1 MTFRHSRTLAVV
13 VGALALIAWRVAAD
27 RLTLKPD
34 SRLWVEGG
42 SSVRDWNCKA
52 PVLEAAIAAAE
63 GDAVAAVLAGKN
75 AVTTVKF
82 TVPVEKM
89 DCGNGTMNG
98 HMKKAL
104 KSTEFATIDF
114 QLETYSLTKGDTATA
129 GTLNGTL
136 TLGGVAKAIALPVMF
151 RQAPEGALRVAG
163 VYELNMRDYQLQPP
177 SLMMGTL
184 KVREKVKVNFDLLLK
199 P

>member
-1 MTFRHSRTLAVV
+1 MIAVIA
-13 VGALALIAWRVAAD
+13 GALSLIAWRVAAD
-27 RLTLKPD
+27 QLTLKPD

-42 SSVRDWNCKA
+42 SSVRDWTCKA
-52 PVLEAAIAAAE
+52 PVLEATIASTE
-63 GDAVAAVLAGKN
+63 GDAIGAVLAGKN

-82 TVPVEKM
+82 GVPVEKM

-104 KSTEFATIDF
+104 KAAEFPSIAF
-114 QLETYSLTKGDTATA
+114 QLETYSLAKGDTVTT

-136 TLGGVAKAIALPVMF
+136 TLGGVARTIALPVTLK
-151 RQAPEGALRVAG
+151 QAPEGALRVAG